1 MAIDPDETQG
11 NESFEELENIGRASQ
26 RGWEGFEF
34 VRYQLEGG
42 TLDQE
47 RCKILVKALELKR
60 SDLKRKGLSDPEVE
74 LCVRYAESEASA
86 WLERHSL
93 ESLRSVFPREMLL
106 KSHSSSMSGW
116 PRDLMKAM
124 GMIQDRLVPPV
135 PRSQRMPAVAPEPAQ
150 PPEQLL
156 STYRDGLVIREAWSR
171 SGLRFYA
178 CDEAD
183 GEEWEV
189 PISDLRFGEF
199 VRQDENGA
207 HRGYT
212 VVGKKGEVIHL
223 ELNRSPVSETEIHER
238 YAARAPSTEM
248 MAAIRKRLL
257 ERVLRNEEGKAGNA
271 SETAARM
278 KRLEASV
285 DDYLAKCGAT
295 KLNSLQVEELRL
307 QAKERE

>member
-1 MAIDPDETQG
+1 MTIDPDETQG

-26 RGWEGFEF
+26 RGWEGFEY

-47 RCKILVKALELKR
+47 RYKILVKALELKR

-74 LCVRYAESEASA
+74 LCVRHAESEASS

-93 ESLRSVFPREMLL
+93 ESLRGVFSKEMLL
-106 KSHSSSMSGW
+106 KSPYMSYLSDW

-124 GMIQDRLVPPV
+124 GMVQERLVHPL
-135 PRSQRMPAVAPEPAQ
+135 PRSQRMQEPVKQ
-150 PPEQLL
+150 PEQRLR
-156 STYRDGLVIREAWSR
+156 TYEDGLVIREAWSR

-178 CDEAD
+178 VDESD
-183 GEEWEV
+183 GEDMQV
-189 PISDLRFGEF
+189 PISALRLGEF

-223 ELNRSPVSETEIHER
+223 TLNRSPVTEAEIHDG
-238 YAARAPSTEM
+238 YAAGAPSNEM

-257 ERVLRNEEGKAGNA
+257 ERVLGNEQGKAESTA
-271 SETAARM
+271 ETAARM

-295 KLNSLQVEELRL
+295 KLNSLQTEELRL